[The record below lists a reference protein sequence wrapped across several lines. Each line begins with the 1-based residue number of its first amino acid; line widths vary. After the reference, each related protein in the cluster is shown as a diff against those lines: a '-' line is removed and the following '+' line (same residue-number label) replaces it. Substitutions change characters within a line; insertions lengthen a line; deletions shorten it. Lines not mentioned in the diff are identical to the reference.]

1 MTDKHPNPDSIKFI
15 INVSAMEG
23 SFSRVNKTD
32 RHPHTNAA
40 KAALNMMTRTSAI
53 DYKQSNIYMVSV
65 DTGWINDKNPLEKA
79 MKLMINRD
87 FQTPLDEEDAAARV
101 LDPIIDT
108 YRQIA
113 EGKTD
118 LNIPYGCFLKDYSV
132 CNW

>member
-1 MTDKHPNPDSIKFI
+1 MSPLWK
-15 INVSAMEG
+15 V
-23 SFSRVNKTD
+23 SFSRLNKTD

-40 KAALNMMTRTSAI
+40 KAALNMMTRTSAA

-65 DTGWINDKNPLEKA
+65 DTGWINDEKPLEQA
-79 MKLMINRD
+79 MKCMIDGD

-118 LNIPYGCFLKDYSV
+118 LTYSL
-132 CNW
+132 WLFSERLFHL